1 MIKMIRAF
9 LVLVAITLFGT
20 MATAQKI
27 PISKAEALVDKA
39 LAHIKAKG
47 AEAAYADF
55 NKPDGGFMDG
65 ELYIYAYD
73 LKGNCLALGVNPKLV
88 GKNLWDIKSS
98 NGVYQIQELSS
109 QIKAKDVAHV
119 EAEFTNPETKK
130 VQPKILIAKRI
141 PGTDAFVG
149 SGVYK

>member
-1 MIKMIRAF
+1 MFKQIFNLI
-9 LVLVAITLFGT
+9 LVVAIAMGFTN
-20 MATAQKI
+20 AYAQKV
-27 PISKAEALVDKA
+27 PLSKAEAMVDKA

-47 AEAAYADF
+47 AEAAFADF
-55 NKPDGGFMDG
+55 NKSDGPFMEG

-73 LKGNCLALGVNPKLV
+73 MKGNCLALGVNPKLV

-98 NGVYQIQELSS
+98 NGVYQIRELSA
-109 QIKAKDVAHV
+109 QIKDKGVAQV

-141 PGTDAFVG
+141 PGTESFVG